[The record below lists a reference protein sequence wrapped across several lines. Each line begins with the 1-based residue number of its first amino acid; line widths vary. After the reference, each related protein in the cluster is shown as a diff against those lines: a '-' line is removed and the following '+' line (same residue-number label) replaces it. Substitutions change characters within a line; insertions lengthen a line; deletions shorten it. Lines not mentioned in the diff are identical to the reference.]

1 MNNFWLFPLLAI
13 LALPLHAEV
22 TQYDYKVIHKTEQT
36 RDYFVQGFEFAD
48 KDLLVGT
55 GGYGQ
60 SFIYRIN
67 PKTGDVKNKVAL
79 HPRLFGEGITVL
91 NDRVYQLTWRSR
103 MGFIYHLEDFK
114 PIARFR
120 LHGEGWGL
128 TNNGEQLI
136 LSDGSARLTFLDPKT
151 LQVKRSLRIT
161 ENGKAVNRLNELEW
175 IEGKI
180 WANIWM
186 ADRLVIIDPET
197 GEVEGRV
204 NLSGLLPLMEY
215 RANTDVLNGIAWDA
229 KNQALWV
236 TGKRWPWR
244 YQIELIPKNSNR
256 SVTRKPTS

>member
-1 MNNFWLFPLLAI
+1 MNNFWLFPLLAL
-13 LALPLHAEV
+13 LALPLRAEV

-36 RDYFVQGFEFAD
+36 RDYFVQGFEFAGD
-48 KDLLVGT
+48 DLLVGT

-67 PKTGDVKNKVAL
+67 PKTGEVKNKVAL

-136 LSDGSARLTFLDPKT
+136 LSDGSA
-151 LQVKRSLRIT
+151 
-161 ENGKAVNRLNELEW
+161 
-175 IEGKI
+175 
-180 WANIWM
+180 
-186 ADRLVIIDPET
+186 
-197 GEVEGRV
+197 
-204 NLSGLLPLMEY
+204 
-215 RANTDVLNGIAWDA
+215 DVLNGIAWDA